1 MFSRSIIRSATRFGS
16 FTRFQST
23 IKINTASIPFANSP
37 IVKFTLEHEWVS
49 IQPDGTSFVGITN
62 HAADALGD
70 ATFIELPEDDIGS
83 SITAGDAVSSV
94 ESVKSAS
101 DIYSPIS
108 GEILEV
114 NKELDEDPALINKDP
129 MGEGWIFKLKNAAEL
144 EDDKLMSVEEYE
156 TYVKESDH

>member
-1 MFSRSIIRSATRFGS
+1 MFSRSILRSATRFGS
-16 FTRFQST
+16 FARFQSS
-23 IKINTASIPFANSP
+23 IKINTNATPFTNSP

-49 IQPDGTSFVGITN
+49 IQADGTSFIGITN

-83 SITAGDAVSSV
+83 SVAAGDAVSSI

-101 DIYSPIS
+101 DIYSPIA

-114 NKELDEDPALINKDP
+114 NKELDDDPSLINKDP
-129 MGEGWIFKLKNAAEL
+129 MGEGWIFKLKNSSEMG
-144 EDDKLMSVEEYE
+144 DDKLMSIEEYE